1 MIALVVHDHAY
12 ADLEALWA
20 ERPKAAGRIAALLEE
35 LDGDPDLL
43 DRLTQHDYGANHS
56 ADFHVSKWQEHW
68 RKGRDLW
75 RLKVWDLE
83 DQRLRY
89 RIVYAFIPGKQRY
102 HVLAIAP
109 REFNY
114 DTSHPISQRI
124 LRAYK
129 ELRENY

>member
-1 MIALVVHDHAY
+1 LIALFVHDDAT
-12 ADLEALWA
+12 ADLEALW
-20 ERPKAAGRIAALLEE
+20 ETEPQAAARIADLLEQLE
-35 LDGDPDLL
+35 GDSDLL
-43 DRLTQHDYGANHS
+43 DRLTQHDYGAYHS

-83 DQRLRY
+83 DKGLRY
-89 RIVYAFIPGKQRY
+89 RVVYAFKPREQHY

-109 REFNY
+109 REFDY

-124 LRAYK
+124 LRAYQ
-129 ELRENY
+129 EL

>member
-1 MIALVVHDHAY
+1 MIALFVHDDAT
-12 ADLEALWA
+12 ADLEALW
-20 ERPKAAGRIAALLEE
+20 ETEPQAAARIADLLEQLE
-35 LDGDPDLL
+35 GDSDLL
-43 DRLTQHDYGANHS
+43 DRLTQHDYGAYHS

-83 DQRLRY
+83 DKGLRY
-89 RIVYAFIPGKQRY
+89 RVVYAFKPREQHY

-109 REFNY
+109 REFDY

-124 LRAYK
+124 LRAYQ
-129 ELRENY
+129 EL